1 MAVEEGLEET
11 ADNVESLDQD
21 FGIDIDLKNSY
32 VAALLGWLVP
42 GMGHVYQGRRA
53 KGLTIFVVVTLL
65 FISGYQMGGGKVV
78 YCSFSGEDFRW
89 QFGAQFFLGS
99 VSIPAIIQNRS
110 MRSQPDLRDR
120 EELMWNGFVAPP
132 VSSYELNSWN
142 REYHSFFQMGTLYTL
157 VAGLLNLFA
166 IYDAYGGPGVWHD
179 PADRKKRLAAE
190 AEKESS

>member
-1 MAVEEGLEET
+1 MAVEAGLEET
-11 ADNVESLDQD
+11 ADNAESLDQD
-21 FGIDIDLKNSY
+21 FGIDNDLKNSY